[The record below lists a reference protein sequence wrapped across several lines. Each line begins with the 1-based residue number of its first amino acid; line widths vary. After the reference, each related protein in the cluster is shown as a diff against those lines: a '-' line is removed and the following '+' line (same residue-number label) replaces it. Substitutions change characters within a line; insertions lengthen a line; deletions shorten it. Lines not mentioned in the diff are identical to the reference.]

1 MSTSFGTQRHI
12 TQLIMDEH
20 KETGETQEMQEKKS
34 SLWETIKFIALAL
47 LIVTPIRMFIAQPFI
62 VNGSSMDPTFA
73 TGQYLIVDEI
83 SYRFNEPKRGDVIVL
98 RYPRDPKKFF
108 IKRIVGLPGDTVEIQ
123 EGVVT
128 IKDSKNPDGFVLNEP
143 YIEYPKN
150 DTLTK
155 TVGMREYFVMGDNRA
170 ASSDSRYWG
179 TVPEDLIVGRAFL
192 RLLPIASAAVLP
204 GEYHSN

>member
-1 MSTSFGTQRHI
+1 
-12 TQLIMDEH
+12 MDEQ
-20 KETGETQEMQEKKS
+20 KEQKEIGEKIEQKKS
-34 SLWETIKFIALAL
+34 SIWETVKFVALAL

-83 SYRFNEPKRGDVIVL
+83 SYRLHTPKRGDVIVL

-108 IKRIVGLPGDTVEIQ
+108 IKRIIGLPGETVEID
-123 EGVVT
+123 GGAVT
-128 IKDSKNPDGFVLNEP
+128 IRNAEHPEGFELSEP
-143 YIEYPKN
+143 YIMYPKN
-150 DTLTK
+150 DTLAK
-155 TVGMREYFVMGDNRA
+155 TMGTGEYFVMGDNRA

-204 GEYHSN
+204 GEYNN

>member
-1 MSTSFGTQRHI
+1 
-12 TQLIMDEH
+12 MDEQ
-20 KETGETQEMQEKKS
+20 KEQKEIGEKIEQKKS
-34 SLWETIKFIALAL
+34 SVWETVKFVALAL

-83 SYRFNEPKRGDVIVL
+83 SYRLNEPERGDVIVL

-108 IKRIVGLPGDTVEIQ
+108 IKRIIGLPGETVEID
-123 EGVVT
+123 EGAVT
-128 IKDSKNPDGFVLNEP
+128 IRNAEHPEGFELSEP
-143 YIEYPKN
+143 YIMYPKN
-150 DTLTK
+150 DTLAK
-155 TVGMREYFVMGDNRA
+155 TMGTGEYFVMGDNRA

-204 GEYHSN
+204 GEYNN

>member
-1 MSTSFGTQRHI
+1 
-12 TQLIMDEH
+12 MDEH

>member
-1 MSTSFGTQRHI
+1 
-12 TQLIMDEH
+12 MDEQKEQ
-20 KETGETQEMQEKKS
+20 KETGEKIEQKKS
-34 SLWETIKFIALAL
+34 SIWETVKFVALAL

-83 SYRFNEPKRGDVIVL
+83 SYRLNEPERGDVIVL

-108 IKRIVGLPGDTVEIQ
+108 IKRIIGLPGETVELNA
-123 EGVVT
+123 GVVT
-128 IKDSKNPDGFVLNEP
+128 VRNAEHPEGFELSEP
-143 YIEYPKN
+143 YIMYPKN
-150 DTLTK
+150 DTLAK
-155 TVGMREYFVMGDNRA
+155 TMGTGEYFVMGDNRA

-192 RLLPIASAAVLP
+192 RLLPIAAAAVLP
-204 GEYHSN
+204 GEYNN